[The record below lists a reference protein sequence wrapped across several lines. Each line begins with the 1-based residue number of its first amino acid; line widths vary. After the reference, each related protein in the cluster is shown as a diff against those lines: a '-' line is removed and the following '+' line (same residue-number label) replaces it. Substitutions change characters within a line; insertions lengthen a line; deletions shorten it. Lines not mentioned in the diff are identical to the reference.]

1 MTPEEQLLNMSN
13 LSPEERR
20 FLQDSFKPQ
29 SSMPQGLMTDKD
41 YSRIMPTGSPQQGL
55 LSRIRGGLL
64 DAGQAVGSGLLGA
77 GRAAVAGIDPKQMS
91 RDIIDTQ
98 RFYRQA
104 QMSQPSMVLGSDLA
118 KLQNITP
125 QGIAASLPAL
135 RAQEQLALQKP
146 EIEKLEALAALERAK
161 GTGSLASL
169 TTSPK
174 TYVTIG
180 PDGEREVVETF
191 FDKVTRQ
198 RLIMGTNQP
207 LPAGSIEL
215 SADDMTSFQNLA
227 KFDEDA
233 SQEESSLRA
242 LDAYIGNVEG
252 SPAGIQ
258 RAVSSLVTK
267 VKSAN
272 ILPDNWMKLTDEELA
287 LEVAKAQQQG
297 LLGRFREQVV
307 GGGVMTEMDALRV
320 LRAMGGDLGTFSSK
334 EKTLKILSELRD
346 ETFKKYTRKRNL
358 FNSAYDATLDVQ
370 TGKSIYADRRS
381 RPEYTNPFIK
391 EDGVGS
397 SAVTPTN
404 KVKRVVVSADEMAKA
419 GGK

>member
-1 MTPEEQLLNMSN
+1 MALVNPLSNMIIPSIQAQQA
-13 LSPEERR
+13 PMAER
-20 FLQDSFKPQ
+20 P
-29 SSMPQGLMTDKD
+29 LMTDQD
-41 YSRIMPTGSPQQGL
+41 VSRAMSAMSAASPQQGL
-55 LSRIRGGLL
+55 LSRIGGGLL
-64 DAGQAVGSGLLGA
+64 GAGQSVGSGLLGA
-77 GRAAVAGIDPKQMS
+77 GRAAVAGIDPEQLS

-135 RAQEQLALQKP
+135 RAQEQLALQEP
-146 EIEKLEALAALERAK
+146 ELEKLKTLADLERAK
-161 GTGSLASL
+161 SAGSVSGLS
-169 TTSPK
+169 TSPK
-174 TYVTIG
+174 TYVTIDS
-180 PDGEREVVETF
+180 DGKRKIVETY

-198 RLIMGTNQP
+198 RLVMGTNQP

-242 LDAYIGNVEG
+242 LDAYISNVEKA
-252 SPAGIQ
+252 PEGIQ
-258 RAVSSLVTK
+258 RAVTSLVTK
-267 VKSAN
+267 VKAAN
-272 ILPDNWMKLTDEELA
+272 ILPSDWMDLSDEELA

-320 LRAMGGDLGTFSSK
+320 LRAMGGNLGLFNNK
-334 EKTLKILSELRD
+334 EKTLAILGDLRN

-391 EDGVGS
+391 SEEPDDGS
-397 SAVTPTN
+397 DN
-404 KVKRVVVSADEMAKA
+404 DE
-419 GGK
+419 GGLSQELREEYGL

>member
-1 MTPEEQLLNMSN
+1 MALVNP
-13 LSPEERR
+13 LSGMNIPTIQAQQAPMEER
-20 FLQDSFKPQ
+20 P
-29 SSMPQGLMTDKD
+29 LMTDQD
-41 YSRIMPTGSPQQGL
+41 VSRAMSAMSAASPRQGL
-55 LSRIRGGLL
+55 LSRISDGLL
-64 DAGQAVGSGLLGA
+64 GAGQAVGSGLLGA
-77 GRAAVAGIDPKQMS
+77 GRAAVAGIDPEQMS

-125 QGIAASLPAL
+125 QGIAASLPTL
-135 RAQEQLALQKP
+135 RAQEKLALQKP
-146 EIEKLEALAALERAK
+146 EIEKLEAEAALERAK
-161 GTGSLASL
+161 GKGSLGSL

-180 PDGEREVVETF
+180 PDGKREVVETF

-215 SADDMTSFQNLA
+215 ATDDTVNFQNLT
-227 KFDEDA
+227 KFDEA
-233 SQEESSLRA
+233 TSEEEASLRA
-242 LDAYIGNVEG
+242 LDAYIGNVEKA
-252 SPAGIQ
+252 PEGIQ

-287 LEVAKAQQQG
+287 LAVGKAQQQG
-297 LLGRFREQVV
+297 LLGRFREQIV

-320 LRAMGGDLGTFSSK
+320 LRAMGGDLSIFNNK
-334 EKTLKILSELRD
+334 EQTLEILSNLRAD
-346 ETFKKYTRKRNL
+346 TFKKYTRKRDL
-358 FNSAYDATLDVQ
+358 FNSAYDAMLPVQ
-370 TGKSIYADRRS
+370 TGKRIYADRRS
-381 RPEYTNPFIK
+381 RPEYTNPFIGQ
-391 EDGVGS
+391 DGGE
-397 SAVTPTN
+397 PDPLGIR
-404 KVKRVVVSADEMAKA
+404 K
-419 GGK
+419 